1 MNIMKLFLYLLAIS
15 SLILIGANIPH
26 ESKTY
31 FENGQLSVQT
41 SHKRGERHGSHKM
54 YFPDGALFLSANYSD
69 GDLDGVK
76 LTYSPNGQI
85 VGTETWVH
93 GRLQSTSKPKK
104 KKVRRV
110 NADLNLDEQ
119 AMKDYL
125 NSNVIPS
132 CLPIYGPDGLLEG
145 VPIKSVGT
153 L

>member
-1 MNIMKLFLYLLAIS
+1 MKLFLYLLAIS
-15 SLILIGANIPH
+15 PLIVIGANITH
-26 ESKTY
+26 ESKAY
-31 FENGQLSVQT
+31 FENGQLSAQT
-41 SHKRGERHGSHKM
+41 NYKRGERHGSHKM

-110 NADLNLDEQ
+110 NADFNLDEQ
-119 AMKDYL
+119 AMKNYL
-125 NSNVIPS
+125 NSKVLPN
-132 CLPIYGPDGLLEG
+132 CLPIFGMEG